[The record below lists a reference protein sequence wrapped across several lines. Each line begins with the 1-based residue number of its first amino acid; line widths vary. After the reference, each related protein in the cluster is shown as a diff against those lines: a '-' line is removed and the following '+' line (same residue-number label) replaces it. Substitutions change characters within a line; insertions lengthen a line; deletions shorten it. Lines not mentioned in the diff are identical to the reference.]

1 MKIKFL
7 NNIYIIYIFSNYNC
21 KIENKLMLTA
31 QTEVARKLFENF
43 AQYFHTN
50 AYNVRKIWHV
60 IFFTWL
66 TILNTIQRINCNLKR
81 LQREG
86 DVRGKVTQR
95 VGPLAP
101 LSMPLI
107 LMTWCKLSPQLLPP
121 ANMTPNAPASS
132 QKHCTVTCGSW
143 PTAVPVSQ
151 WSLM

>member
-60 IFFTWL
+60 IFFFYMTDYFEYHSAY
-66 TILNTIQRINCNLKR
+66 K
-81 LQREG
+81 LQ
-86 DVRGKVTQR
+86 
-95 VGPLAP
+95 P
-101 LSMPLI
+101 
-107 LMTWCKLSPQLLPP
+107 
-121 ANMTPNAPASS
+121 
-132 QKHCTVTCGSW
+132 
-143 PTAVPVSQ
+143 
-151 WSLM
+151 